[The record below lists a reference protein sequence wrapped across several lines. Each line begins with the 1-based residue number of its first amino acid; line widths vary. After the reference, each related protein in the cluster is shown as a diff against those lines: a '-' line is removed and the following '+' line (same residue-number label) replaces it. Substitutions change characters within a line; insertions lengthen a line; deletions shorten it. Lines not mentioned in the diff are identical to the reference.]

1 MTRLRLA
8 PVLFLL
14 AIPASADV
22 IYSAGA
28 INGTIY
34 ADAFNT
40 PPWTLSQPFTVG
52 SSSYVT
58 DLSDV
63 GIWIYGGYSF
73 QSLTWTIST
82 ATDGGG
88 TIEATDTVTSPGSST
103 QLTPASSY
111 GNSGEADVYNMSF
124 SVPDVLLAPG
134 TYYLTLSNGFTN
146 CDCPDNADTALYW
159 DRNDVDTTGVAY
171 FEGSPDIPDVGW
183 SFQVDGTSSI
193 SAVPEPS
200 YILLLGVGLAALVVQ
215 RTIRSR
221 SRAADSPLER
231 EHRVSSR
238 C

>member
-14 AIPASADV
+14 TIPAWADV
-22 IYSAGA
+22 IYSSGA
-28 INGTIY
+28 ISGTNHY
-34 ADAFNT
+34 DAFDT
-40 PPWTLSQPFTVG
+40 PPWSLSQPFTVG

-58 DLSDV
+58 DLSNV
-63 GIWIYGGYSF
+63 GIWIFGGYSL

-82 ATDGGG
+82 ASDGGG
-88 TIEATDTVTSPGSST
+88 TIEATDTVASPASST
-103 QLTPASSY
+103 QLTPASNY
-111 GNSGEADVYNMSF
+111 GNSGQADVYNMSF

-159 DRNDVDTTGVAY
+159 DENDVKTTGVAY
-171 FEGSPDIPDVGW
+171 FEGNTDITNVGW

-221 SRAADSPLER
+221 SRAVDSPLQR